1 MQVSL
6 SEKVENSMRILVTVL
21 LIVGAHFGLTALIPG
36 PKALVYWPFGP
47 ESRPI
52 IGVGAGAPTQ
62 LLAVIAGASLLAA
75 AAALFGLIIPEG
87 WFVPLVIVGSITSI
101 LLYVLYFSVYSI
113 APIAIDVIL
122 LWGVLAQQWT
132 VASLNG

>member
-6 SEKVENSMRILVTVL
+6 SQKVENCMRILVTVL
-21 LIVGAHFGLTALIPG
+21 LIVGAHFSLTALIPG
-36 PKALVYWPFGP
+36 PQALAYWPFGP
-47 ESRPI
+47 ESKPI
-52 IGVGAGAPTQ
+52 VSVGAGAPTQ

-101 LLYVLYFSVYSI
+101 LLYVLYFGLFSLL
-113 APIAIDVIL
+113 PIGIDAIL
-122 LWGVLAQQWT
+122 LWGIFVQHWT
-132 VASLNG
+132 VASFNG